1 MSTAAILE
9 PSGQTDTSLKFT
21 AGLIMSVPFEAELK
35 YLLDP
40 SRIRL
45 KIKYPDQ
52 RLQIV
57 LPKPADLKPLYYDD
71 NNQESKI
78 GHNIRLLS
86 SVLISHQVWS
96 EACNVEINVA
106 LAIPEADIGKR
117 KSTTDSAPTLLDLCK
132 PIKVSVAPKPIKRT
146 L

>member
-1 MSTAAILE
+1 MSTASILE

-21 AGLIMSVPFEAELK
+21 AGLIMSVPFEGELR
-35 YLLDP
+35 YLMDP

-52 RLQIV
+52 RVQII
-57 LPKPADLKPLYYDD
+57 LPRPADFKPLYYDET
-71 NNQESKI
+71 NNESRI
-78 GHNIRLLS
+78 GHNVRLLS

-117 KSTTDSAPTLLDLCK
+117 KSSTDCGPTLLDLCK